1 MLIVDEAMVSHLQK
15 DWMSVALGAM
25 RGSDLL
31 IFGRN
36 GTVKRVVRKT
46 PN

>member
-1 MLIVDEAMVSHLQK
+1 MLVVDEALAPHLQK

-46 PN
+46 PG